1 MLQLI
6 ASQYEE
12 IKGARGALL
21 AYCETIK
28 PEDIYKPVA
37 EFNNSS
43 IADLL
48 VHNVNTYISWV
59 NNFGLD
65 RDASFYKTEDAKNL
79 NEIRSLFDKVN
90 LFMTEFLDKHNDD
103 FQKPFTAIVKHRGL
117 PMTLSPLQLF
127 THAITHEFHHKGQM
141 LTMSRILGYIP
152 ADTDS
157 IRFVPPSV

>member
-6 ASQYEE
+6 ASQYQE

-21 AYCETIK
+21 TYCESMK
-28 PEDIYKPVA
+28 PGDLYKPVA

-48 VHNVNTYISWV
+48 VHNVNTYISWI

-65 RDASFYKTEDAKNL
+65 RNASFFKTEDVKSL
-79 NEIRSLFDKVN
+79 DEIRSLFDQVN
-90 LFMTEFLDKHNDD
+90 AFMNEFLEKHSND
-103 FQKPFTAIVKHRGL
+103 FQKSFTGIVKHRGF

-127 THAITHEFHHKGQM
+127 THAITHEFHHKGQI

-157 IRFVPPSV
+157 IRFTLPSF